1 MESDEKELK
10 DEEKEHAE
18 GMKEDDDD
26 KTEDENGE
34 GGPFWFCGPP
44 SSVLL
49 KREKERLA
57 REKEEKEKLRL
68 AREEEKLKSAM
79 EMEGTKL
86 GNLDREDIAEIK
98 MKEKVMTASNQE
110 EGEGDLIDEGGSGE
124 CAPCF
129 KGWVHFCPEDIFAC

>member
-26 KTEDENGE
+26 RAEDENGE
-34 GGPFWFCGPP
+34 GDPFWFCGPP
-44 SSVLL
+44 SSVLV

-57 REKEEKEKLRL
+57 REKEEKEKFRL
-68 AREEEKLKSAM
+68 AREKEKSYM
-79 EMEGTKL
+79 ELEGTKL
-86 GNLDREDIAEIK
+86 ENFERKETAEIN
-98 MKEKVMTASNQE
+98 MKEKVVTVRNQE
-110 EGEGDLIDEGGSGE
+110 EGVDIINEGDGGA

-129 KGWVHFCPEDIFAC
+129 KGWVHFCPARR

>member
-18 GMKEDDDD
+18 EMKEDDDD
-26 KTEDENGE
+26 KAEDENGE
-34 GGPFWFCGPP
+34 GDPFYLCGPP
-44 SSVLL
+44 SSVLV
-49 KREKERLA
+49 KREEERLA
-57 REKEEKEKLRL
+57 REKEKLRL
-68 AREEEKLKSAM
+68 AGEEEKLKSAM

-86 GNLDREDIAEIK
+86 GNLEETAEIK
-98 MKEKVMTASNQE
+98 MKEKVMTASYQE
-110 EGEGDLIDEGGSGE
+110 EGEGDIIDEGGMGE

>member
-26 KTEDENGE
+26 KAEDENGE
-34 GGPFWFCGPP
+34 GDPFWFCGPP
-44 SSVLL
+44 SSVLV

-57 REKEEKEKLRL
+57 REKE
-68 AREEEKLKSAM
+68 KSYM
-79 EMEGTKL
+79 ELEGTKL
-86 GNLDREDIAEIK
+86 ENFKRKETAEIK
-98 MKEKVMTASNQE
+98 MKEKMVTVRNQE
-110 EGEGDLIDEGGSGE
+110 EGVDIINEGDWGACG
-124 CAPCF
+124 PCF

>member
-26 KTEDENGE
+26 KAEDENGE
-34 GGPFWFCGPP
+34 GDPFWFCGPP

-57 REKEEKEKLRL
+57 REKEEKEKFRL
-68 AREEEKLKSAM
+68 AGEKEEKDKFRLASCSV
-79 EMEGTKL
+79 
-86 GNLDREDIAEIK
+86 RESRPI
-98 MKEKVMTASNQE
+98 S
-110 EGEGDLIDEGGSGE
+110 
-124 CAPCF
+124 
-129 KGWVHFCPEDIFAC
+129 